1 MTDGIEPSEGAEDT
15 RAPASDPPTQPHREV
30 TQRVADADRDR
41 TVTSL
46 REHVVVGR
54 LTLDEF
60 SERVD
65 NALVARTQGDL
76 DALVADLPAR
86 AVPEPE
92 ATRRRARRRVIAVMG
107 GARAKGRW
115 RASGHTTAIA
125 VMGGCQ
131 LDLRQAEIE
140 GSEVVISAFS
150 IMGGIEIVVPEGIDV
165 ELAGFSI
172 MGGRHLKIRDVP
184 VIPGSPRIIV
194 RAFPIMGGVEV
205 KSAPNRHGRGLP
217 SHLDGTSL
225 DAGTGSPVLSEG
237 PAGRTPPDRAPET
250 MSGEPHPEEAPSLA
264 GDRTVTIL
272 FIDMV
277 DYSGITERLGD
288 RLAHALVTEHHRIV
302 RSLLT
307 GHGGREVKAQGDGF
321 MVAFGG
327 AARALRCAAAMQ
339 RSFREHTLAH
349 PDQPIRVHIGLHTG
363 EATETDDDFFGH
375 TVIVASRIAD
385 MAGPDEILVSSLS
398 EQLVAGTGEFHFG
411 EQQEVVLKGMS
422 RLQRVA
428 PLIWAN

>member
-205 KSAPNRHGRGLP
+205 KSAPNPSWPWTAITPRRHVPRHGDRVTGAERGTRWP
-217 SHLDGTSL
+217 DSTRSGPGDHVRGATS
-225 DAGTGSPVLSEG
+225 GRSPI
-237 PAGRTPPDRAPET
+237 PCR
-250 MSGEPHPEEAPSLA
+250 
-264 GDRTVTIL
+264 
-272 FIDMV
+272 
-277 DYSGITERLGD
+277 
-288 RLAHALVTEHHRIV
+288 
-302 RSLLT
+302 
-307 GHGGREVKAQGDGF
+307 
-321 MVAFGG
+321 
-327 AARALRCAAAMQ
+327 
-339 RSFREHTLAH
+339 
-349 PDQPIRVHIGLHTG
+349 
-363 EATETDDDFFGH
+363 
-375 TVIVASRIAD
+375 
-385 MAGPDEILVSSLS
+385 
-398 EQLVAGTGEFHFG
+398 
-411 EQQEVVLKGMS
+411 
-422 RLQRVA
+422 
-428 PLIWAN
+428 

>member
-1 MTDGIEPSEGAEDT
+1 VTDGIEPSEGAEDT

-150 IMGGIEIVVPEGIDV
+150 IMGGIEI
-165 ELAGFSI
+165 
-172 MGGRHLKIRDVP
+172 
-184 VIPGSPRIIV
+184 
-194 RAFPIMGGVEV
+194 

-339 RSFREHTLAH
+339 RSFREHTLVH

-411 EQQEVVLKGMS
+411 EQREVVLKGMS
-422 RLQRVA
+422 RFQRVA